1 MKAKCIKCKTIWE
14 YEANEMKVELNGT
27 GLIITLYCP
36 KCHEQFYGYNPN
48 ELAFNMT
55 PFLLIIKLNVRQSM
69 IGNKYELLSLY

>member
-55 PFLLIIKLNVRQSM
+55 PVSVDHKIERKV
-69 IGNKYELLSLY
+69 GYDWE